1 MTSSQVLVGDCCEV
15 LRTLP
20 ERSVQCVVTSPPYY
34 GLRDYGTAEWEGGD
48 PDCQHR
54 ETELRRG
61 VNLAQSAASTRGGAK
76 KIAKTGWIPFRDV
89 CGHCGARRVDQQVG
103 LEATPDEYVARLVD
117 VFREVRRVLRDDGT
131 VWLNLGDSYARNPA
145 KGGSGPNGKHDYMP
159 QYGNARRLLSETKGS
174 SDGAVGRADRAP
186 VRVGGDG
193 LKEKDLIGIPWLAAF
208 ALRADGW
215 FLRSDVI
222 WSKLNPM
229 PESVTDR
236 PTSAH
241 EHLFLFAKQA
251 RYYYDADAI
260 RERATMGK
268 DLGLLRGR
276 VGDSDDG
283 DRVAWHAPSIRRRQE
298 DGVDSRTAGS
308 GRRNKRNVWEI
319 ASAPFPDAHF
329 ATYPPALVEPCVL
342 AGSAPRACGVCGAAW
357 IRVLSERHYPAELA
371 NAPKAHG
378 GVGNNLG
385 GSRHQ
390 AWLDANPRMTEGWK
404 PTCGHADGDGRSVV
418 LDPFCGSGTTG
429 VVAAWHGR
437 DFVGIDL
444 NPEYAA
450 MARRRIETEG
460 RLGRAA
466 HRPQPRQDEALF
478 DA

>member
-1 MTSSQVLVGDCCEV
+1 MSTSL
-15 LRTLP
+15 
-20 ERSVQCVVTSPPYY
+20 
-34 GLRDYGTAEWEGGD
+34 
-48 PDCQHR
+48 
-54 ETELRRG
+54 
-61 VNLAQSAASTRGGAK
+61 
-76 KIAKTGWIPFRDV
+76 
-89 CGHCGARRVDQQVG
+89 
-103 LEATPDEYVARLVD
+103 RLVD

-159 QYGNARRLLSETKGS
+159 QYGNARRLLSESKGS
-174 SDGAVGRADRAP
+174 SDGGVGRADRAP

-215 FLRSDVI
+215 YLRSDVV

-241 EHLFLFAKQA
+241 EHLFLLTKQA

-260 RERATMGK
+260 REPHSEVSLARAQRNRTGGK
-268 DLGLLRGR
+268 YADSRPAEHGAIKRGN
-276 VGDSDDG
+276 GYGPDSDS
-283 DRVAWHAPSIRRRQE
+283 SIVCSP
-298 DGVDSRTAGS
+298 GG
-308 GRRNKRNVWEI
+308 RNKRNVWEI
-319 ASAPFPDAHF
+319 ASSPFPEAHF
-329 ATYPPALVEPCVL
+329 ATYPPLLVEPCIL
-342 AGSAPRACGVCGAAW
+342 AGSAA
-357 IRVLSERHYPAELA
+357 
-371 NAPKAHG
+371 
-378 GVGNNLG
+378 
-385 GSRHQ
+385 
-390 AWLDANPRMTEGWK
+390 
-404 PTCGHADGDGRSVV
+404 GDCV

-437 DFVGIDL
+437 DFVGVEL
-444 NPEYAA
+444 NPEYAE

-466 HRPQPRQDEALF
+466 HRPQPRQEEALF